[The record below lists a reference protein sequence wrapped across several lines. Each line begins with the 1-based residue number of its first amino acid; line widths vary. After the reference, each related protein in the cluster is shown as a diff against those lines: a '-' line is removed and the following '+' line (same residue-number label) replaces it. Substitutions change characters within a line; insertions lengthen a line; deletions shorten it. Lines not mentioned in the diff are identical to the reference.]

1 MSESQLRFFAVL
13 FNFVRCELIADIV
26 IMVIRVPLHFDKAHL
41 MLLGLVDQ
49 RDPEIFIFNRLFLRI
64 DPAVPLPG
72 QSPAVMK
79 SVADIGTIR
88 LNRNLTGLFQR
99 AKTHDHCC
107 QLHAVVRRFCRI
119 AGKLFFRPF
128 IEQNRSPSAWPGIA

>member
-1 MSESQLRFFAVL
+1 MKPPKNNKQKSIKFFAVP

-26 IMVIRVPLHFDKAHL
+26 IMVIRMPLHFDKAHL

-64 DPAVPLPG
+64 DPAVSLPG

-79 SVADIGTIR
+79 SVADISAQSPMITAVSSMR
-88 LNRNLTGLFQR
+88 LFV
-99 AKTHDHCC
+99 D
-107 QLHAVVRRFCRI
+107 
-119 AGKLFFRPF
+119 
-128 IEQNRSPSAWPGIA
+128 SAA